1 MPRRTVRYCCWGRR
15 SPLGVRFVQAHVDP
29 SAVLQ
34 VAFLVGVAGAFLQE
48 GISDLV
54 VDVLLL

>member
-1 MPRRTVRYCCWGRR
+1 
-15 SPLGVRFVQAHVDP
+15 VRFVQAHVDP